1 MSLKRVVTR
10 LTLGLAVLAGLFATA
25 CAPPVPAEPEIL
37 EFGTESK
44 GTLSGGAE
52 RVFLLP
58 VEADG
63 RYAISLV
70 GSAGTL
76 GAPDL
81 RATLR
86 GATAPEDIVWDVRG
100 LSLFRPEVIKGFRAL
115 ESGHY
120 EFHLENRTE
129 GLTLEQGFLQFL
141 LGDASLAQYRIRA
154 FELGIDDHGRNPSEA
169 TRLADDG
176 APVLGTI
183 VFGKDYDFFVLPVAE
198 GQRYELT
205 FEVSG
210 TAKLA
215 TSFVDRF
222 DEFNFEAATPGGVQF
237 QLQSDSGVPAVKRFT
252 ALRNEDI
259 LLGVAPGPD
268 NLLAGIFGVPAGFG
282 SYPIQYAISVS
293 SSPGGALV
301 SGAAFEDVVPTG
313 DVVRLFIDV
322 PAGTTRFVT
331 ELTGPTSL
339 IAYINPDRPGS
350 VLEFQD
356 FVSPSVEGETVMVT
370 TAVAPDVARYY
381 FTVTTLSGLPAD
393 FSLRVTLD

>member
-1 MSLKRVVTR
+1 MSVRHAVTVVP
-10 LTLGLAVLAGLFATA
+10 LGFAVLVGFLTTG
-25 CAPPVPAEPEIL
+25 CAPPTPVEPEIL
-37 EFGTESK
+37 GFGTESK
-44 GTLSGGAE
+44 GTLRGGNE

-58 VEADG
+58 VEENV

-81 RATLR
+81 RAVIQ
-86 GATAPEDIVWDVRG
+86 GATAPQDVVWDVRG
-100 LSLFRPEVIKGFRAL
+100 LSLFRPEVVKGFRAL
-115 ESGHY
+115 ESSVF

-141 LGDASLAQYRIRA
+141 LGDASLARYRIRA
-154 FELGIDDHGRNPSEA
+154 FELGADDHGREPSEA
-169 TRLADDG
+169 TRLTEDG
-176 APVLGTI
+176 EPMLGTI
-183 VFGKDYDFFVLPVAE
+183 VFGNDYDFFVLPVAE
-198 GQRYELT
+198 ARRYELT

-210 TAKLA
+210 SAKLA

-237 QLQSDSGVPAVKRFT
+237 RLQSDSGVPTVKRFT
-252 ALRNEDI
+252 ALRSEEI

-293 SSPGGALV
+293 SSPGGSLV
-301 SGAAFEDVVPTG
+301 SGEAYEDVVPAG
-313 DVVRLFIDV
+313 DVVRLFINV
-322 PAGTTRFVT
+322 PDGTTRFAT

-356 FVSPSVEGETVMVT
+356 FVSTSVEGETAMVT
-370 TAVAPDVARYY
+370 TDVTPGVTRYY
-381 FTVTTLSGLPAD
+381 FTVTTLNNLPAD
-393 FSLRVTLD
+393 FSLRVTLE